1 MQENNA
7 STFLPAAILL
17 AAIILGGSLIYAAVT
32 IGGAKGVAGIGSPLG
47 AEKQGEAPNQ
57 QGFPE
62 TFSVDLEGWPSKGSL
77 EAPVTIVEY
86 SDFACPFCGKF
97 WKETLPQITKEYIDT
112 GKVRFVYKDFP
123 VVGGE
128 KAAEASHCAEEQGKY
143 WEYHDMLFANQEQD
157 RGNWAS
163 VSVHEGYARDLGM
176 NVAQLTEC
184 FESSRYQEKVAVSA
198 RESAQNGGTGTPFFL
213 INNTPIVGAQPFANF
228 QQIIEQELSL

>member
-32 IGGAKGVAGIGSPLG
+32 IGGAKGVAGVGAPLG
-47 AEKQGEAPNQ
+47 AEKQGEAPDRQ
-57 QGFPE
+57 RFPE

-128 KAAEASHCAEEQGKY
+128 KAAEAAHCAEEQGKY
-143 WEYHDMLFANQEQD
+143 WEYHDVLFGSQEQD
-157 RGNWAS
+157 RGNWAN
-163 VSVHEGYARDLGM
+163 VSVHEGYARDLGL
-176 NVAQLTEC
+176 NVAQFAEC
-184 FESSRYQEKVAVSA
+184 FESSRYQEKVAMST

-213 INNTPIVGAQPFANF
+213 VNNTPVVGAQPFANF
-228 QQIIEQELSL
+228 QQVIEQELSL